1 MLVRLNSKA
10 IADEIMALSA
20 LRAVARDDAGS
31 QPLLTR
37 DSLPG
42 LRVVMR
48 MVFAE
53 ALLGLGDFVEDCGI
67 DEEDPEL
74 PLPYDEAD
82 VLLLEVSLR
91 DGAAGAMTT
100 GKALAVKRYLEHV
113 VAAGTLGWVATDADS
128 SFAELLQRQR
138 EGALAALKDTLAALD
153 ADVQPG
159 MRSGWP

>member
-20 LRAVARDDAGS
+20 LRAVTRGDDGVG
-31 QPLLTR
+31 PLLTR

-42 LRVVMR
+42 LRVIMR

-53 ALLGLGDFVEDCGI
+53 ALLGLGDFVENCGI
-67 DEEDPEL
+67 DEEDPEV
-74 PLPYDEAD
+74 PLPYDEGD

-91 DGAAGAMTT
+91 EGAVGAMPS
-100 GKALAVKRYLEHV
+100 GKALAVKRHLEHV
-113 VAAGTLGWVATDADS
+113 VAAGTLGWVATEADA

-138 EGALAALKDTLAALD
+138 EGALDALKDTLAASGD
-153 ADVQPG
+153 DVQPG
-159 MRSGWP
+159 LRPGWP

>member
-10 IADEIMALSA
+10 IADELMALSA
-20 LRAVARDDAGS
+20 LRAVARGDDGS

-67 DEEDPEL
+67 DGEDPEL
-74 PLPYDEAD
+74 PLPYDEGD

-91 DGAAGAMTT
+91 DGPAGAMPS
-100 GKALAVKRYLEHV
+100 GKALAVKRHLEHV
-113 VAAGTLGWVATDADS
+113 VAAGTLGWVATDAGA
-128 SFAELLQRQR
+128 SFAELLQRER
-138 EGALAALKDTLAALD
+138 EGALVALKETLAATDMD
-153 ADVQPG
+153 AAACVRP
-159 MRSGWP
+159 GWP